1 MRSAKPANH
10 IDSTGKTK
18 KKTGLTCFK
27 ILPEE
32 KYIECTVCMNPLY
45 ENVDTPN
52 CNNVVIE
59 KKKKQKA
66 KKPNRNKLAMLFT
79 FAYFNSVFNNYLR
92 IHSQ

>member
-1 MRSAKPANH
+1 
-10 IDSTGKTK
+10 
-18 KKTGLTCFK
+18 
-27 ILPEE
+27 
-32 KYIECTVCMNPLY
+32 MNPLY

-59 KKKKQKA
+59 KKKKKA

>member
-1 MRSAKPANH
+1 
-10 IDSTGKTK
+10 
-18 KKTGLTCFK
+18 
-27 ILPEE
+27 
-32 KYIECTVCMNPLY
+32 MNPLY